1 MKILSLTVNE
11 FTGGLEHLIEFVHW
25 EHEGIKSS
33 TKLLPPKKIFKPLA
47 EVTEDQIIAW
57 VWSQDRAKIE
67 KFLSNKKIAKT
78 VEFGSV
84 PELSEKAEAAK
95 RDYWVDWAT
104 KRLAQYV
111 LLEGRQE
118 VKEMQSTG
126 EKVFNEETQEMEDV
140 LAEVVVQTVIDPVA
154 EFVEQ
159 TTYTE
164 EGENVTESVRN
175 PVVVEDEQERAKAV
189 EILETYND
197 R

>member
-1 MKILSLTVNE
+1 
-11 FTGGLEHLIEFVHW
+11 
-25 EHEGIKSS
+25 
-33 TKLLPPKKIFKPLA
+33 
-47 EVTEDQIIAW
+47 
-57 VWSQDRAKIE
+57 
-67 KFLSNKKIAKT
+67 
-78 VEFGSV
+78 
-84 PELSEKAEAAK
+84 LSEEAEAAK

-118 VKEMQSTG
+118 VKEMQPTG

-140 LAEVVVQTVIDPVA
+140 LAEVVVQTTIDPVA

-159 TTYTE
+159 TSYTE
-164 EGENVTESVRN
+164 EGEAVTESVRN
-175 PVVVEDEQERAKAV
+175 PVIVQDEQERAKAV